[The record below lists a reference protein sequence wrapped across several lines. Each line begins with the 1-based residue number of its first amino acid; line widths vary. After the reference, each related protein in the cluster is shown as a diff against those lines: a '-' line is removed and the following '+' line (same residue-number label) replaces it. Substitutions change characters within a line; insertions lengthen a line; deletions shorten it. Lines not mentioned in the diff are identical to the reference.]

1 MIQIATTDLAELLS
15 EIKNKDYI
23 KPCKNLSGSSIGQ
36 HARHAIEMFQCLLVG
51 YENKLVNYN
60 ARKRDFELEQNL
72 NKAIQTL
79 STTLKELNK
88 KDIELTVESNGTSC
102 TSSFNRELLYC
113 NEHLIHH
120 LALIKIG
127 VKELGICTL
136 NENFGVAPSTIQY
149 KKECA
154 Q

>member
-1 MIQIATTDLAELLS
+1 MIQVATTDLIDLLS
-15 EIKNKDYI
+15 QIKSEDYT
-23 KPCKNLSGSSIGQ
+23 KPCNTLSGSSVGQ
-36 HARHAIEMFQCLLVG
+36 HVRHSIEMFQCLMLG

-60 ARKRDFELEQNL
+60 ARKRDIELEQNV

-79 STTLKELNK
+79 TATLKDINK
-88 KDIELTVESNGTSC
+88 NDIELIVESNGVCC

-127 VKELGICTL
+127 VKELGNYNLT
-136 NENFGVAPSTIQY
+136 ENFGVAPSTIQHQ
-149 KKECA
+149 KECA